1 MLLKRPKR
9 PAFGYRFAL
18 LTQIRDFL
26 DSPCVGHGSQNL
38 SMNFFIL
45 NLLAFFMHQIFEL
58 SDKLYQRARSKFGAR
73 LEYWNQLRCTFRILI
88 FNSWEDLLI
97 RIIGKPIHPPP

>member
-26 DSPCVGHGSQNL
+26 DSPCAGMTFEKKFNFKRHKQN
-38 SMNFFIL
+38 
-45 NLLAFFMHQIFEL
+45 
-58 SDKLYQRARSKFGAR
+58 
-73 LEYWNQLRCTFRILI
+73 C
-88 FNSWEDLLI
+88 
-97 RIIGKPIHPPP
+97 

>member
-26 DSPCVGHGSQNL
+26 DSPTYRIYIFAHAADSMGSLVFVDVQATNPG
-38 SMNFFIL
+38 L
-45 NLLAFFMHQIFEL
+45 N
-58 SDKLYQRARSKFGAR
+58 
-73 LEYWNQLRCTFRILI
+73 
-88 FNSWEDLLI
+88 
-97 RIIGKPIHPPP
+97 

>member
-26 DSPCVGHGSQNL
+26 DSPLAGQEATWMWWLCCQILQAVIVHPDKRQVFPL
-38 SMNFFIL
+38 SPEAIKN
-45 NLLAFFMHQIFEL
+45 
-58 SDKLYQRARSKFGAR
+58 SDALPSAR
-73 LEYWNQLRCTFRILI
+73 
-88 FNSWEDLLI
+88 
-97 RIIGKPIHPPP
+97 